1 MKRFEMLVLGGLT
14 AALVAACGGG
24 AKPTPP
30 APQTANAD
38 SAAQALERARQDSL
52 ERARQDSL
60 RRVQEEAARLAA
72 QRTADSLAAIGK
84 STDAVKALLATMIH
98 FDFDKANIRGE
109 EASILDQK
117 VAILRANPTLKLRI
131 TGNCDERGSDE
142 YNLALGNRRAIAAK
156 QYLVSHGVDQGNI
169 ETASNGKEK
178 PIDSGHTEEAWA
190 KNRND
195 QFDVAAGGDALKQP

>member
-1 MKRFEMLVLGGLT
+1 MLGGLT

-30 APQTANAD
+30 APQAANVD
-38 SAAQALERARQDSL
+38 SAAQAERARQEAAD
-52 ERARQDSL
+52 RAKEDSL
-60 RRVQEEAARLAA
+60 RRAQEEAARLAA

-84 STDAVKALLATMIH
+84 STDAVKALLVTMIH

-156 QYLVSHGVDQGNI
+156 QYLVSHGVDQANV

-178 PIDSGHTEEAWA
+178 PIDSGHNEEAWA

-195 QFDVAAGGDALKQP
+195 QFDIAAGGDALKQP

>member
-1 MKRFEMLVLGGLT
+1 MKRFAKLVLGGL
-14 AALVAACGGG
+14 AAAAVAACGGG

-38 SAAQALERARQDSL
+38 SMAALERARQEAAD
-52 ERARQDSL
+52 RAKQDSL
-60 RRVQEEAARLAA
+60 RRAQEEAARLAA
-72 QRTADSLAAIGK
+72 QRAADSLAAIGR
-84 STDAVKALLATMIH
+84 STEAVKTLLATMIH
-98 FDFDKANIRGE
+98 FDFDKANIRAE

-117 VAILRANPTLKLRI
+117 VAILQANPNVKLRV

-156 QYLVSHGVDQGNI
+156 QYVVNHGIDQSRL

-178 PIDSGHTEEAWA
+178 PTDPGHDEAAWA

-195 QFDVAAGGDALKQP
+195 QFDIAAGGDALKQP